1 MHTSIGRHHGG
12 KTDGVMR
19 EYSPKTFDHLRQLP
33 GFTDA
38 WVQNHLALYRE
49 YVDQTNLLAEIMR
62 DWLRVGKTGT
72 IEWAEMKRRFAWEFN
87 GMRLHELYFENLSAT
102 SSTLDHRSKIG
113 KKIDEEFGEY
123 GLWEQGFKGTGEIR
137 GAGWV
142 ILAFDPESGRLFN
155 IWLSE
160 HDTGLL
166 VGTQPLLVMDV
177 FEHAGFGLNRAEY
190 VEAFFSVID
199 WDRVDHR
206 LAACVEPQS
215 GCAIA

>member
-1 MHTSIGRHHGG
+1 
-12 KTDGVMR
+12 MR
-19 EYSPKTFDHLRQLP
+19 EYYPKTFDHLGRLP
-33 GFTDA
+33 GFA
-38 WVQNHLALYRE
+38 EPWVENHLALYRE
-49 YVDQTNLLAEIMR
+49 YVDQTNLLAEMMR
-62 DWLRVGKTGT
+62 EWLRVGKTGT

-102 SSTLDHRSKIG
+102 PSTLDHRSKIH
-113 KKIDEEFGEY
+113 KKIEEDFGRY
-123 GLWEQGFKGTGEIR
+123 SLWEQGFKGTGEIR
-137 GAGWV
+137 GVGWV

-177 FEHAGFGLNRAEY
+177 FEHAVLAGFGLNRAEY

-199 WDRVDHR
+199 WNRMENR
-206 LAACVEPQS
+206 LAACMERQT